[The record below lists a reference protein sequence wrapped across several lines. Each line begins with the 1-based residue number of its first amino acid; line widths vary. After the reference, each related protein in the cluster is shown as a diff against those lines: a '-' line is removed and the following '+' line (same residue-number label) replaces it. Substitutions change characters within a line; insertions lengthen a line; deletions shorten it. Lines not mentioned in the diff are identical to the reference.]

1 MMKSGEQDFYNL
13 SPDHQEYPYKVLKHY
28 KVWNLRNI
36 LTKLY
41 VKFVKKDSTIERGIQ
56 CGITLDKKVFL
67 DIVEEFF
74 GKHKGNDVS
83 IKEINHESF

>member
-1 MMKSGEQDFYNL
+1 MMKSKEQDFIVLFKNIYFFKRWLKNMMKSGEQDFYNL

-41 VKFVKKDSTIERGIQ
+41 VKFVKKDSTIERGI
-56 CGITLDKKVFL
+56 
-67 DIVEEFF
+67 
-74 GKHKGNDVS
+74 
-83 IKEINHESF
+83 